1 MGELKGNQREWD
13 GRMIRVAAKMH
24 LECSRA
30 SYDPIRTADGM
41 TIPKKK
47 KRSKQKGNPRY
58 ASVIRETHIL
68 AADKQEIFSNGR
80 GPHDPIRAKSPLPY

>member
-47 KRSKQKGNPRY
+47 KTAQKK
-58 ASVIRETHIL
+58 V
-68 AADKQEIFSNGR
+68 
-80 GPHDPIRAKSPLPY
+80 

>member
-47 KRSKQKGNPRY
+47 SGQNRRATLVMP
-58 ASVIRETHIL
+58 IRETHIL